1 MSFCSNQPPLRFFP
15 ITPSPPPP
23 PPRGI
28 PSSLPSSP
36 PLPHFLSPGCYLHP
50 TPVSS
55 LPLST
60 TFPRGLF
67 LLSSH
72 FPAPSFHLTL
82 LSDLSSSDGHTDSA
96 FGESIVSTSS
106 VSTPVA
112 GRSSNRFNPV
122 AITTMNQEGEAV
134 TDLVSQQS
142 SSSNLLESAAVHLQE
157 AREDEEAGYA
167 RLEDIRSAKKTQ
179 KRYSHSI

>member
-23 PPRGI
+23 P
-28 PSSLPSSP
+28 SWH
-36 PLPHFLSPGCYLHP
+36 PLFL
-50 TPVSS
+50 
-55 LPLST
+55 
-60 TFPRGLF
+60 LF

-179 KRYSHSI
+179 KRYSHSIKHFYNCNASKSRRQK

>member
-1 MSFCSNQPPLRFFP
+1 MSFCSNQPPLRSFP
-15 ITPSPPPP
+15 ITPFPPFP

-36 PLPHFLSPGCYLHP
+36 PLPHFLSP

>member
-1 MSFCSNQPPLRFFP
+1 MSLCSNQPPLRFFP
-15 ITPSPPPP
+15 IIPSPPP

-36 PLPHFLSPGCYLHP
+36 PLPHFLSPGCYLYP

-67 LLSSH
+67 SH

-142 SSSNLLESAAVHLQE
+142 SSSNLLEGAAVHLQE

-179 KRYSHSI
+179 KRYSHYI

>member
-23 PPRGI
+23 RGI
-28 PSSLPSSP
+28 PSSLPSFP
-36 PLPHFLSPGCYLHP
+36 PLPHFLSPGCYLYP

>member
-15 ITPSPPPP
+15 ITPFPPPP
-23 PPRGI
+23 PVA
-28 PSSLPSSP
+28 SP
-36 PLPHFLSPGCYLHP
+36 PLCLPPLPSLIFFLLAVISIL
-50 TPVSS
+50 PVSS

-142 SSSNLLESAAVHLQE
+142 SSSNLLKNAAVHLQE